1 MTLTKENLSVST
13 WTWHSKYYTGDL
25 SLLDAPRLVNKAG
38 LQTVEL
44 NDFMLPP
51 GRFSRLRNWAGYL
64 WGYRKQSRKML
75 KYVGST
81 LKKLK
86 SELDKNQVE
95 CLSWTID
102 SDFTVDDIAWR
113 DELAYIISGFK
124 TAEQLNAKFLRLTL
138 GGAACMGP
146 EIDPLVISRLKF
158 VSAVAQHLFP
168 NIEPVVENHW
178 GISTEPT
185 RFLALLDHVPNI
197 GICFDPGNTPKV
209 NQEINWRLLASRTK
223 LFHLKIY
230 DLDKHHIDQHLDY
243 RTVFQIL
250 HEQNYS
256 GKFVIEYEG
265 DGNPDQV
272 LAQLLNGLSDWR
284 DSGFRRMPRS
294 VPKSTPASSDSLPVW

>member
-1 MTLTKENLSVST
+1 MTLTKDNLSVST
-13 WTWHSKYYTGDL
+13 WTWHSQYYLGEL
-25 SLLDAPRLVNKAG
+25 SLLDAPKLVRKAG
-38 LQTVEL
+38 LGSVEL

-64 WGYRKQSRKML
+64 WGYRKQSKKMQ

-81 LKKLK
+81 IKKLK
-86 SELDKNQVE
+86 SELDKQNIA

-102 SDFTVDDIAWR
+102 SDFTVDSIAWR

-124 TAEQLNAKFLRLTL
+124 TAERLNAKYLRFTI

-158 VSAVAQHLFP
+158 VSSVSEHLFP
-168 NIEPVVENHW
+168 NVEPVVENHW
-178 GISTEPT
+178 GITTEPT

-197 GICFDPGNTPKV
+197 GICFDPGNTPRV

-230 DLDKHHIDQHLDY
+230 DLDKNQIDQHLDY

-250 HEQNYS
+250 HEQKYN

-265 DGNPDQV
+265 DGNPDLV
-272 LAQLLNGLSDWR
+272 LAQLLGGLSDWR
-284 DSGFRRMPRS
+284 DSGFRRVSRPIS
-294 VPKSTPASSDSLPVW
+294 PAASKSSDSLAIL